1 MRLQFTIEQLEYI
14 LLILA
19 RVSAFVF
26 TAPFFNLGNAP
37 MRIKAGFSA
46 FFALLVYFCVLGSMP
61 TGTVPGR
68 MDYVGVLGFSML
80 VIEEIAAGI
89 LLGYFTNI
97 VLSIVNFAG
106 RIIDME
112 IGLAMVTELDPIT
125 KVQSSVSGNL
135 YTYFLTLTLLVSGFH
150 RFLIKAFVET
160 YQVVPV
166 GGVTLRPGTYTLML
180 QFMRD
185 YFLIAFR
192 IVLPLYGTMLL
203 VNVVLGIMAKV
214 APQMN
219 MFVVGIQLKI
229 LFGLAI
235 LMLMIFMLPGV
246 TDFIVGEMKDMF
258 RAVVE
263 MISS

>member
-1 MRLQFTIEQLEYI
+1 
-14 LLILA
+14 
-19 RVSAFVF
+19 
-26 TAPFFNLGNAP
+26 
-37 MRIKAGFSA
+37 
-46 FFALLVYFCVLGSMP
+46 
-61 TGTVPGR
+61 
-68 MDYVGVLGFSML
+68 
-80 VIEEIAAGI
+80 
-89 LLGYFTNI
+89 
-97 VLSIVNFAG
+97 
-106 RIIDME
+106 
-112 IGLAMVTELDPIT
+112 
-125 KVQSSVSGNL
+125 
-135 YTYFLTLTLLVSGFH
+135 
-150 RFLIKAFVET
+150 
-160 YQVVPV
+160 
-166 GGVTLRPGTYTLML
+166 ML